1 MVWLAS
7 IVLLAIFAGLGWL
20 NLGLSPEA
28 GGQEF
33 EITGYQVFPVIS
45 ALLLLQ
51 LAALI
56 ASFLVPITVARVISG
71 LLAPIMLA
79 HAFFVAMGLQSN
91 LQIAVE
97 AQITEV
103 TGVAGLASQ
112 AEFVVFTGDTYL
124 WIGYLFAVG
133 WNVAALLTKALSKTG
148 SSESRSTKTHIVDE
162 VDLWET
168 QK

>member
-124 WIGYLFAVG
+124 WIGYLFAIG